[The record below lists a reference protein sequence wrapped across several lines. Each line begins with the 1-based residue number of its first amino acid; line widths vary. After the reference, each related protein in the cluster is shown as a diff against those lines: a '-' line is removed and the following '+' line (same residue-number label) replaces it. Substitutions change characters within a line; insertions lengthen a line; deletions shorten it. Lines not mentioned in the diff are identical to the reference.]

1 MEGENK
7 GAHPFF
13 ISISAASWY
22 PCTGNSQLLLDKAA
36 QAENFC
42 ERGKKKLK
50 LKKKKGAGVKANL
63 RGIRK
68 LMQARNDVIWAYAE
82 E

>member
-7 GAHPFF
+7 GAHPFL

-50 LKKKKGAGVKANL
+50 LKKKKRCWCKS
-63 RGIRK
+63 K
-68 LMQARNDVIWAYAE
+68 LKRNQKTNVGKE
-82 E
+82 